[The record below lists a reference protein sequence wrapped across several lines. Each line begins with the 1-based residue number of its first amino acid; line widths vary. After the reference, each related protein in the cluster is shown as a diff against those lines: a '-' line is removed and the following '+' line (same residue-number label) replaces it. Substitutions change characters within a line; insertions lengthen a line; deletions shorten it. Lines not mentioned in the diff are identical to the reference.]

1 MNKANNQPNPQVSS
15 KLGEWFTTIGSD
27 KRTAFVRRLFSTLSR
42 DSISK
47 MMTRATEL
55 VSSPEKQKNFKQEVN
70 RWISRTGNQE
80 LAAKVKQFFGF
91 FTSDKITMVQ
101 KTIIAVVLLYVVTP
115 IDFVPDAFPVL
126 GWLDDLTLLSMAMNY
141 IMEQMGLIS
150 GKQDEPSDT
159 PAETLPEPEAD
170 EQ

>member
-1 MNKANNQPNPQVSS
+1 
-15 KLGEWFTTIGSD
+15 
-27 KRTAFVRRLFSTLSR
+27 
-42 DSISK
+42 
-47 MMTRATEL
+47 
-55 VSSPEKQKNFKQEVN
+55 
-70 RWISRTGNQE
+70 
-80 LAAKVKQFFGF
+80 
-91 FTSDKITMVQ
+91 MVQ

-126 GWLDDLTLLSMAMNY
+126 GWLDDLTLLTMAMNY

-170 EQ
+170 EP